1 LGRRAVFADAILE
14 MMKMT
19 NPKIFEELH
28 DAYIIAVEVD
38 HLSKVVSLRLRL
50 DTRIFTLIFDGAT
63 RFLLTEMVMQNIVY
77 SISILEPGS
86 RDYIDAAAKLE
97 NTYWKHELKG
107 KQIAFLSASLG
118 AEMYIEY
125 DSVRTLMKNIQTAA

>member
-1 LGRRAVFADAILE
+1 LGDFGVRYFR
-14 MMKMT
+14 
-19 NPKIFEELH
+19 
-28 DAYIIAVEVD
+28 
-38 HLSKVVSLRLRL
+38 SLLRL

-63 RFLLTEMVMQNIVY
+63 RFLLTEMLIQNIVY

-97 NTYWKHELKG
+97 NTYWGHELKG

-125 DSVRTLMKNIQTAA
+125 DSVRKLTKNMRTTE

>member
-1 LGRRAVFADAILE
+1 
-14 MMKMT
+14 MT

-38 HLSKVVSLRLRL
+38 HLSKIVSLRLRL
-50 DTRIFTLIFDGAT
+50 DRKIFTLIFEGAT
-63 RFLLTEMVMQNIVY
+63 RFLLTEMLMQNIVY
-77 SISILEPGS
+77 SISILEPSS
-86 RDYIDAAAKLE
+86 RDYIEAAAKLE
-97 NTYWKHELKG
+97 TTYWKHEHKG

-125 DSVRTLMKNIQTAA
+125 DVVRKLMKNEGAPPNA

>member
-1 LGRRAVFADAILE
+1 
-14 MMKMT
+14 MT

-38 HLSKVVSLRLRL
+38 HLSKIVSLRLRL
-50 DTRIFTLIFDGAT
+50 DSKIFTLIFEGAT
-63 RFLLTEMVMQNIVY
+63 RFLLTEMLMQNIVY

-86 RDYIDAAAKLE
+86 RDYIEAAAKLE
-97 NTYWKHELKG
+97 TTYWKHEHKG
-107 KQIAFLSASLG
+107 KQIAFLSSSLG

-125 DSVRTLMKNIQTAA
+125 DVVRKLMKNEGAPPNA